1 MKKIKKTIALILCLI
16 MAIGSMS
23 IAFGDDTKDFVG
35 HWAEATIQK
44 WIDEGKI
51 SGYPDG
57 TFKPDGS
64 ITRAEFVK
72 MVNGII
78 DYDGKGSITFDDV
91 KKEDWFY
98 DQIKIAQEI
107 GYISGYSKTQF
118 GPNDNITRE
127 QAAAILSRI
136 QYLKDNSSAVNKFI
150 DNTNISSWA
159 VGSVG
164 AASSNGFING
174 HSDGSFKP
182 KDNLS
187 RAEAVTMLDNVLL
200 NAKNYIVYKDGTELN
215 DKEIAGDLII
225 AKTVGDGDV
234 YLNNID
240 VKGHIYVYG
249 GGINSVYF
257 NNVKV
262 ARIEVN
268 KDKVRLVFDD
278 GTTVEEIALGTEAK
292 LENINGEIGKISIDS
307 QGKVTLSGKFADVE
321 VVSDS
326 DIELSNATIE
336 NLVVNKPIKILGT
349 GTISTLTANADGIQ
363 YESTAKIT
371 KTVVGESVTEK
382 PVAIVEE
389 PSTGGGGGG
398 GGGDSGSDTTPVV
411 KVTAELK
418 EGTTSK
424 KLELNAEYTS
434 SSIISDLL
442 ISEIKGQ
449 LNGNE
454 DILNKYAALAEK
466 RLKGIEIDGIPLY
479 VGDVLND
486 TLWDKVTGYVS
497 SLELAFKDN
506 FNGELKKE
514 LNNGLTTVDLVKFLS
529 LYDAYKQ
536 DGGALNTELLLTDAN
551 KVADKLGEKADKI
564 VYTGQGT
571 FEIKIDNKETIREI
585 DKAINLI
592 VSKIAFSTKT
602 VDKFFNEFGEIA
614 IEGSYGDKTFTI
626 IIKKTSL

>member
-262 ARIEVN
+262 SRIEVN

-398 GGGDSGSDTTPVV
+398 GGDYEPPTKKYAIMITAKALDGQFSSDVSFTTDTYTDKDRISDFLVGETKAVLVEGSKNATIQNYLD
-411 KVTAELK
+411 
-418 EGTTSK
+418 
-424 KLELNAEYTS
+424 KLVIRLQKLAIGYTS
-434 SSIISDLL
+434 VYTNEGFDKAVSYLNGTSVHDGLVGLKTDLL
-442 ISEIKGQ
+442 DNSITVEEVIEVLDLYNPDKVSEDATKIKENLITYPFDSQ
-449 LNGNE
+449 TVSYNGNVI
-454 DILNKYAALAEK
+454 DVPYTIKYKNITLDTNKEVA
-466 RLKGIEIDGIPLY
+466 
-479 VGDVLND
+479 
-486 TLWDKVTGYVS
+486 
-497 SLELAFKDN
+497 
-506 FNGELKKE
+506 
-514 LNNGLTTVDLVKFLS
+514 DLVL
-529 LYDAYKQ
+529 
-536 DGGALNTELLLTDAN
+536 G
-551 KVADKLGEKADKI
+551 KL
-564 VYTGQGT
+564 
-571 FEIKIDNKETIREI
+571 
-585 DKAINLI
+585 
-592 VSKIAFSTKT
+592 AFSTMT
-602 VDKFFNEFGEIA
+602 VSDFFEE
-614 IEGSYGDKTFTI
+614 YGDIITITATHNSKTATI
-626 IIKKTSL
+626 TIEKVELK

>member
-336 NLVVNKPIKILGT
+336 NLVVNKPIKILG
-349 GTISTLTANADGIQ
+349 
-363 YESTAKIT
+363 
-371 KTVVGESVTEK
+371 
-382 PVAIVEE
+382 
-389 PSTGGGGGG
+389 
-398 GGGDSGSDTTPVV
+398 
-411 KVTAELK
+411 
-418 EGTTSK
+418 
-424 KLELNAEYTS
+424 
-434 SSIISDLL
+434 
-442 ISEIKGQ
+442 
-449 LNGNE
+449 
-454 DILNKYAALAEK
+454 
-466 RLKGIEIDGIPLY
+466 
-479 VGDVLND
+479 
-486 TLWDKVTGYVS
+486 
-497 SLELAFKDN
+497 
-506 FNGELKKE
+506 
-514 LNNGLTTVDLVKFLS
+514 
-529 LYDAYKQ
+529 
-536 DGGALNTELLLTDAN
+536 
-551 KVADKLGEKADKI
+551 
-564 VYTGQGT
+564 
-571 FEIKIDNKETIREI
+571 
-585 DKAINLI
+585 
-592 VSKIAFSTKT
+592 
-602 VDKFFNEFGEIA
+602 
-614 IEGSYGDKTFTI
+614 
-626 IIKKTSL
+626 